1 MSDQVKI
8 VTMVTTMMPMRA
20 AMIARMRVVV
30 TDSSVTIFRQGK
42 TVLRPAM
49 MVMKTTVM
57 AALVIAKL
65 RAAAMAMSSA
75 VKRLVM
81 TVIKSKPM
89 GV

>member
-1 MSDQVKI
+1 MSDRVKI
-8 VTMVTTMMPMRA
+8 VTMATTMMPMRA
-20 AMIARMRVVV
+20 AMIARMRVAV
-30 TDSSVTIFRQGK
+30 TDSNVTIFRQGK

-49 MVMKTTVM
+49 MAMKTTVM

-65 RAAAMAMSSA
+65 RAAAMGMSSA